1 MFQCFGSSAPRSE
14 ARLPSSAQN
23 NGKLRADHLSFA
35 LFALAWFCV
44 CSLTWVMTSLL
55 IFAVRCGDQSSARW
69 IAKQDRREYASE
81 KEVDE
86 SLLLQSENRLSS
98 RELVGSLRSESKP
111 LHEQV
116 DLGFKRRDSSFVKK
130 VFDKHCDRQ
139 SGSISKHRLH
149 SALAEL
155 GLDIDQQRAWRISLR
170 AFFSV

>member
-1 MFQCFGSSAPRSE
+1 LLSDAEINRLRDELRSKIE
-14 ARLPSSAQN
+14 EN
-23 NGKLRADHLSFA
+23 
-35 LFALAWFCV
+35 
-44 CSLTWVMTSLL
+44 MLL
-55 IFAVRCGDQSSARW
+55 K
-69 IAKQDRREYASE
+69 KQ
-81 KEVDE
+81 VDE

-116 DLGFKRRDSSFVKK
+116 DLGFKRRESSFVKK

-155 GLDIDQQRAWRISLR
+155 GLDIDQQRA
-170 AFFSV
+170 